1 MKRPLIC
8 LLVALALD
16 SPASGQTTAFEVVS
30 IKPAPQSKKEL
41 QQHLGKQIDPAMVD
55 FGGISLLMLLTRAY
69 GLHSF
74 QVAGAPELNTTR
86 FNILARL
93 PAGSSPAEVPE
104 MLKTMLRERFRL
116 EAHQEIREFV
126 VYALTAPK
134 GVPKIPLKPAGD
146 DPAPGR
152 GLPPGTMAQAADFIN
167 QYQHVLQLSRPV
179 VDQSNVEADHIDLAS
194 FVQPLLDAAI
204 AAQKDGVDALAVES
218 AVLSAVRKLGLRLE
232 PRKASLAALVIT
244 HIELTPTPE

>member
-1 MKRPLIC
+1 MKGPLVC
-8 LLVALALD
+8 LLAALAFD
-16 SPASGQTTAFEVVS
+16 SPASGQSTAFEVVS
-30 IKPAPQSKKEL
+30 IKPAPQNKKEL
-41 QQHLGKQIDPAMVD
+41 QQHLGKQLDPAMLD
-55 FGGISLLMLLTRAY
+55 FGGVSLLMLLTRAY

-74 QVAGAPELNTTR
+74 QVVGEPELNTTR
-86 FNILARL
+86 FNIVAKL
-93 PAGSSPAEVPE
+93 PTGSSTAQVPE

-116 EAHQEIREFV
+116 EARQETREFG

-167 QYQHVLQLSRPV
+167 QYQDVLRLSRPV
-179 VDQSNVEADHIDLAS
+179 VDQTGVEADHIDLAS

-204 AAQKDGVDALAVES
+204 AARKDGADPMAVEI
-218 AVLSAVRKLGLRLE
+218 AVLGAVQKLGLRLE
-232 PRKASLAALVIT
+232 PRKASMTALVIT

>member
-1 MKRPLIC
+1 MKGPLVC
-8 LLVALALD
+8 LLAALVLD
-16 SPASGQTTAFEVVS
+16 FPAPGQSTAFEVVS
-30 IKPAPQSKKEL
+30 IKPAPQNKKEL
-41 QQHLGKQIDPAMVD
+41 QQHLGKQIDPAMLD
-55 FGGISLLMLLTRAY
+55 FGGVSLLILLTRAY

-74 QVAGAPELNTTR
+74 QVLGAPELNTTR
-86 FNILARL
+86 FHIVAKL
-93 PAGSSPAEVPE
+93 PTGSSTAQVPE

-116 EAHQEIREFV
+116 EAHQETRDFG

-134 GVPKIPLKPAGD
+134 GVPKIPLKLVGE

-167 QYQHVLQLSRPV
+167 QYQNVLQLSRPV
-179 VDQSNVEADHIDLAS
+179 VDQTGVEANHIDLAS

-204 AAQKDGVDALAVES
+204 AARKDGADPMSVES
-218 AVLSAVRKLGLRLE
+218 AVLGAVRRLGLRLE
-232 PRKASLAALVIT
+232 SRKASMTALVIT